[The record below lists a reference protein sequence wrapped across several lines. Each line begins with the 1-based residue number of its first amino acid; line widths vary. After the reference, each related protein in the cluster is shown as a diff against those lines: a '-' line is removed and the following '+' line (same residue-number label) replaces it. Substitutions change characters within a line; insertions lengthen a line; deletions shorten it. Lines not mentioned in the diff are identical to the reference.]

1 MWHTCG
7 MQSDPH
13 EQAKQLESILQ
24 ELNADESF
32 KDADLSPARES
43 SEESKGLS
51 SKQLRRREQNRAA

>member
-1 MWHTCG
+1 